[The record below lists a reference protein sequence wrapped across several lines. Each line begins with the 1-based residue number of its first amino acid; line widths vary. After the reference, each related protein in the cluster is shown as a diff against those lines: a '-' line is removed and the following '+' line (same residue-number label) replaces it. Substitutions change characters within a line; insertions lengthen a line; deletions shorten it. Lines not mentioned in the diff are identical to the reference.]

1 MQNRQGLQAPL
12 HRPFRAQVSGEPP
25 GSPWGHLMARRGA
38 GFWGA
43 LLGAA
48 APAPERFSLE
58 SLRDLHDVLQRNAVV
73 TDANRDTVVEAL
85 RSIAELMIWGD
96 QHDARFF
103 DYFAENSLLAHFTA
117 FLVQRSNRRGDVAKQ
132 VLQTLSI
139 LIQNIRSTTAI
150 FYLFSNNHVNEIVA
164 LRFDFEDDEVLGYY
178 INLLKTVSLKLNS
191 STVQF
196 FYQDDGE
203 HAAFPLYTEAVKFI
217 NHRDGMARSHSR
229 HTHAAASGA
238 LPSRAA
244 RPQPAALVSQ
254 PAHAVD
260 CHCPRNSAPRRWWP
274 VPACRAGPGA
284 AGACCGAD
292 ADAQRVLDRGPGG
305 AGVCGEPAG
314 EQLFQRAGH
323 LHRRAVRGA
332 RPRAPDIRGSP
343 ACGEGG
349 AGAPGSAEDMRLQ
362 WISEPGPCPACD
374 GRALA
379 GLSRQ
384 T

>member
-1 MQNRQGLQAPL
+1 L
-12 HRPFRAQVSGEPP
+12 
-25 GSPWGHLMARRGA
+25 PWGHLMARRGA
-38 GFWGA
+38 GVWGA
-43 LLGAA
+43 LLGAPA

-217 NHRDGMARSHSR
+217 NHRDGMARPCVR
-229 HTHAAASGA
+229 HT
-238 LPSRAA
+238 R
-244 RPQPAALVSQ
+244 
-254 PAHAVD
+254 
-260 CHCPRNSAPRRWWP
+260 
-274 VPACRAGPGA
+274 
-284 AGACCGAD
+284 
-292 ADAQRVLDRGPGG
+292 
-305 AGVCGEPAG
+305 
-314 EQLFQRAGH
+314 
-323 LHRRAVRGA
+323 
-332 RPRAPDIRGSP
+332 
-343 ACGEGG
+343 
-349 AGAPGSAEDMRLQ
+349 AGAPGRCA
-362 WISEPGPCPACD
+362 EPGSAPPAYRPGQPACV
-374 GRALA
+374 RCRLSALA
-379 GLSRQ
+379 QRSPSPLAACAGAQSGARGRRCAPRCGR
-384 T
+384 